1 MLKVTNI
8 DHVAIA
14 VPDLTPA
21 ALQLG
26 RLFGLSQGARE
37 TVANQ
42 QTDVLFLHPGNADT
56 AVELI
61 CPSAPGPAGQTGNAA
76 GNSSLQRF
84 LAKRGA
90 GLHHIC
96 FAVED
101 LAAALGDLKASGVPL
116 IDEQPR
122 PGARGHLVA
131 FIHPRATGGVLIELC
146 QKVQGDSA

>member
-1 MLKVTNI
+1 VS
-8 DHVAIA
+8 
-14 VPDLTPA
+14 DLTPA

-26 RLFGLSQGARE
+26 RLLGLSQGARQ
-37 TVANQ
+37 TVADQ
-42 QTDVLFLHPGNADT
+42 QTDVLFLHAGTADT
-56 AVELI
+56 AVELV
-61 CPSAPGPAGQTGNAA
+61 CPSAPGPAGQA
-76 GNSSLQRF
+76 GNQGLQRF
-84 LAKRGA
+84 LNKRGP

-131 FIHPRATGGVLIELC
+131 FLHPRAAGGVLIELC